1 MNTNNTSFPTS
12 IDNGLK
18 RRLFYSLGFWAV
30 CTIVCLCFNSY
41 IMVFIEWPYVYAK
54 GVQTSFVSL
63 GPVKEL
69 LSCLKSSLTIGLV
82 ISGPFVFY
90 GSWKCLFDILHKKD
104 ILTRFWAIFSGASF
118 SIGALFYIF
127 VVAPLYF
134 KSVVQVEKGI
144 PTGGTEINMA
154 LDPYV
159 SFITA
164 GMLIT
169 GLLFHSPMILSL
181 LKLKREIN
189 GDSGAVKQ

>member
-1 MNTNNTSFPTS
+1 M
-12 IDNGLK
+12 
-18 RRLFYSLGFWAV
+18 A
-30 CTIVCLCFNSY
+30 
-41 IMVFIEWPYVYAK
+41 FIEWPYVYAK
-54 GVQTSFVSL
+54 GVHTSFESS
-63 GPVKEL
+63 GPVQEL
-69 LSCLKSSLTIGLV
+69 LSFLKSSLTIGLV

-90 GSWKCLFDILHKKD
+90 GSWKYLFDILHKKD
-104 ILTRFWAIFSGASF
+104 ILTKFWAIFSGASF

-127 VVAPLYF
+127 VVAPF
-134 KSVVQVEKGI
+134 HFRSVFQVEKEI
-144 PTGGTEINMA
+144 PIGGAEINMA

-189 GDSGAVKQ
+189 RDNGAVKQ